1 MVDIQ
6 TGPAEIRAIARDAYI
21 YGYPMVD
28 SYRILHTYFVEKD
41 SPEYKGTWNQLRNIP
56 RVYTPDDKAVQTPN
70 SDTPYS
76 MLGMDVRAEPM
87 VLTIPK
93 IDGDRYFS
101 VQLVDLY
108 THNFSYLGSRASG
121 NAGGTY
127 LIAGPRWKGEV
138 PPGITQVIQGETELL
153 IAIYRTQLY
162 NTADLDN
169 VKQIQSGYRAQTLS
183 EFLGGSAG
191 ASAPALD
198 FIAPLTPEAQKSSL
212 QVFNLLNFLLQF
224 CPTHPSEVDL
234 MERFAQIGVGTG
246 KTIPLDGLS
255 SEVAAAMQ
263 GGIADAWGEL
273 GKLKQRV
280 DAGELTSG
288 DVFGTREK
296 LKNNYLYRMI
306 AAVVGIFGN
315 SKVEAMYPMYTVD
328 VHGAKLDGANRY
340 ALRFAPGQLPPV
352 NAFWSV
358 TMYELPASLLVANP
372 LDRYLINSP
381 MLPQLEHDA
390 DGGLTLIVQNKS
402 PGQDKESNW
411 LPAPT
416 GSFFMAMRLYWPK
429 DEALNGAWTAP
440 PLQRLD

>member
-6 TGPAEIRAIARDAYI
+6 ASPAEVRSIARDAYI

-28 SYRILHTYFVEKD
+28 SYRILHTYFVDKD

-93 IDGDRYFS
+93 IDADRYFS

-121 NAGGTY
+121 NGGGTY

-162 NTADLDN
+162 NNADLDN

-191 ASAPALD
+191 APVPALD

-212 QVFNLLNFLLQF
+212 QVFNIINFLLQF

-234 MERFAQIGVGTG
+234 MERFAQIGVGAG
-246 KTIPLDGLS
+246 KTIQLDALS
-255 SEVAAAMQ
+255 PEVAAAMQ

-273 GKLKQRV
+273 AKLKQRV
-280 DAGELTSG
+280 DAGEVTSG
-288 DVFGTREK
+288 DVFGTREQ

-328 VHGAKLDGANRY
+328 AQGTKLDGANRY
-340 ALRFAPGQLPPV
+340 ALRFGPGQLPPV

-372 LDRYLINSP
+372 LNRYLINSP
-381 MLPQLEHDA
+381 MLPQLELDA
-390 DGGLTLIVQNKS
+390 DGELTLVVQNES
-402 PGQDKESNW
+402 PGADKESNW

-429 DEALNGAWTAP
+429 DEALTGAWSAP

>member
-6 TGPAEIRAIARDAYI
+6 ASPAEVRSIARDAHI

-41 SPEYKGTWNQLRNIP
+41 SPEYKGDWNQLKSTP

-76 MLGMDVRAEPM
+76 MLGMDLRAEPM
-87 VLTIPK
+87 VLSIPA
-93 IDGDRYFS
+93 IDGNRYFS
-101 VQLVDLY
+101 VQFVDLY
-108 THNFSYLGSRASG
+108 THNFNYLGSRASG
-121 NAGGTY
+121 NDGGRY
-127 LIAGPRWKGEV
+127 LVAGPGWKGEI
-138 PPGITQVIQGETELL
+138 PEGITEVIRSETNLL
-153 IAIYRTQLY
+153 LAIYRTQLFDVD
-162 NTADLDN
+162 DLDN
-169 VKQIQSGYRAQTLS
+169 VKEIQSGYKAQPLS
-183 EFLGGSAG
+183 QFLG
-191 ASAPALD
+191 ASAAPAAPSVE
-198 FIAPLTPEAQKSSL
+198 FMTPLTPETQKSSL
-212 QVFNLLNFLLQF
+212 QIFNLLNFLLQF
-224 CPTHPSEVDL
+224 CPTHPSEVEL
-234 MERFAQIGVGTG
+234 MQRFSRIGVGAG
-246 KTIPLDGLS
+246 KTIQLDALS
-255 SEVAAAMQ
+255 PEVAAAMQ

-273 GKLKQRV
+273 AKLKQRV
-280 DAGELTSG
+280 DAGEVTSG
-288 DVFGTREK
+288 DVFGTREQ

-328 VHGAKLDGANRY
+328 AQGTKLDGANHY

-372 LDRYLINSP
+372 LNRYLINSP

-390 DGGLTLIVQNKS
+390 DGGLTLIVQNES
-402 PGQDKESNW
+402 PGQDQESNW

-429 DEALNGAWTAP
+429 DEALTGAWSAP

>member
-6 TGPAEIRAIARDAYI
+6 ASPAEIRAIARDAYI

-121 NAGGTY
+121 NGGGTY

-162 NTADLDN
+162 NSADLDN

-191 ASAPALD
+191 TPAPALD

-234 MERFAQIGVGTG
+234 MERFAQIGVGAG
-246 KTIPLDGLS
+246 KTISLDGLS
-255 SEVAAAMQ
+255 PEVAAAMQ

-280 DAGELTSG
+280 DAGEVTSG

-328 VHGAKLDGANRY
+328 VHGAKLDGANSY
-340 ALRFAPGQLPPV
+340 ALRFAPGHLPPV

-372 LDRYLINSP
+372 LNRYLINSP
-381 MLPQLEHDA
+381 MLPQLQRDA
-390 DGGLTLIVQNKS
+390 DGGLTLIVQNES